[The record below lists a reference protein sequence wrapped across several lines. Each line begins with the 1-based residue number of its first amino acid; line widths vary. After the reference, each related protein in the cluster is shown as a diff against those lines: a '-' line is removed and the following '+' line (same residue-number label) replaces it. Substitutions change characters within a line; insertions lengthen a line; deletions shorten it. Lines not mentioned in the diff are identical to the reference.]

1 MGRSRF
7 ADKQIIA
14 IVKAQEAGMAKGRP
28 MLELFSPNACAK
40 YPEDAGYARA

>member
-28 MLELFSPNACAK
+28 ILELFSPNACAN
-40 YPEDAGYARA
+40 YPDDAGYACA